1 MTTMFNSVTGE
12 IKDFLI
18 QHQEDFKLIVEIG
31 THFGNDTIE
40 IRKLFPKSEIICFE
54 PDPRNVSVIKENWNS
69 NNVGVLYELAAS
81 DFNGKTTF
89 HLSSGDC
96 SFWTD
101 DELWSK
107 KEWSASSSIKK
118 PVKHT
123 EVHPWIKFDEVIE
136 VDCVKLDDFQ
146 PLNEKIID
154 FIWMDV
160 QGAEDLVIN
169 GSKKILT
176 NTRFLFTEYNNEELY
191 ENQLNL
197 EGILE
202 LLGPDWSVLSI
213 FSNDILLKNT
223 KL

>member
-1 MTTMFNSVTGE
+1 MFNSVTGE

-18 QHQEDFKLIVEIG
+18 QHKEDFKLIVEIG

-176 NTRFLFTEYNNEELY
+176 HTRFLFTEYNNEELY

-213 FSNDILLKNT
+213 FSNDILLKND